1 MKNLYP
7 EYKNGCNTH
16 PHNFLIQVASE
27 TGLVGLFLYIGLLI
41 FKTNMMETKETK
53 AKYQEWLS
61 PEIIHKGSLNWLSEL
76 KFIKDEQLFFDDLIK
91 SYTLQLI
98 ESKHYKKSK
107 DIIDKLNELKKDTK
121 TIIGIVQAHEHDLKI
136 LVDGVDQL
144 TEEEAYRKEHLRL
157 IIDVSN
163 FLEKYRG
170 IKKQVFKLIKGI
182 IKEGKQKR
190 LLP

>member
-1 MKNLYP
+1 
-7 EYKNGCNTH
+7 
-16 PHNFLIQVASE
+16 
-27 TGLVGLFLYIGLLI
+27 
-41 FKTNMMETKETK
+41 MMETKETK

-61 PEIIHKGSLNWLSEL
+61 PEIIHKASLDWLSEL
-76 KFIKDEQLFFDDLIK
+76 RFIKDEQLFFDDLIK

-121 TIIGIVQAHEHDLKI
+121 TIMGIVQAHEHDLKI

>member
-1 MKNLYP
+1 MMK
-7 EYKNGCNTH
+7 
-16 PHNFLIQVASE
+16 
-27 TGLVGLFLYIGLLI
+27 
-41 FKTNMMETKETK
+41 TKETK

-136 LVDGVDQL
+136 LVDGIDQL
-144 TEEEAYRKEHLRL
+144 KEEEAYRKEHLRL

>member
-1 MKNLYP
+1 MK
-7 EYKNGCNTH
+7 KVKSVITV
-16 PHNFLIQVASE
+16 VAVFILLFSYGSMTANCQQQTGSKSTQTKPKTTQTTPKSKQTSSKPKPASSKSTPAVSKSE
-27 TGLVGLFLYIGLLI
+27 
-41 FKTNMMETKETK
+41 
-53 AKYQEWLS
+53 Q
-61 PEIIHKGSLNWLSEL
+61 
-76 KFIKDEQLFFDDLIK
+76 D
-91 SYTLQLI
+91 
-98 ESKHYKKSK
+98 KKSK